1 MFSAQNQ
8 WKVAQKIDE
17 TKVEELVQATQA
29 PKLVVEILIR
39 RGYETAEK
47 ITQFLKPN
55 LSQLNDPFLLHDM
68 QKACERIKK
77 AITSE
82 EKIVVYGDYD
92 ADGLTSTS
100 IMYEALLQLGA
111 DVRYYIPDRFT
122 DGYGPNLKVYQR
134 LISEGTGLIV
144 TVDNGVSGNEA
155 VNYAQQHGVD
165 VVITDHHEMPAELP
179 HAYAIVHPRHPEGQY
194 PFAELS
200 GAGVAF
206 KTASALLEEVPQEM
220 LDLAAIGTVADIV
233 SLTGE
238 NRVLVSFGLKVL
250 QNTERVGLLA
260 LYQQAH
266 VDQQKISA
274 ETIGFALAPRLNAL
288 GRMENGAPG
297 VELLTTFDDQRAAEI
312 AVHVQELN
320 SKRQEL
326 VNQIT
331 TEALAQ
337 VQEQANQHPV
347 NLLVGQG
354 WHEGVLGIVASRVV
368 EATGKPTLVL
378 NADSETGQ
386 AKGSGRSVA
395 AFDLFAALD
404 GHRDQLVAFGGHQMA
419 CGLTIMIAK
428 QEAVQQVLDQ
438 AAQQQHLA
446 DAKQP
451 ELQLAGTV
459 DLATFALAD
468 LEQIE
473 VLAPFGQDNSQP
485 LFNFTGYQI
494 QDAKPMGK
502 ENNHLRL
509 TLKTTTNQQLSA
521 VYFGIDADKLGQIMQ
536 APTKVEFVG
545 YVDKNEWQNQ
555 VSLQIKISD
564 LKLEAP
570 VTAAASQE
578 PLGESQIKEP
588 PVTTSVPVTVE
599 IFDQR
604 SKKLTVKMLQ
614 QKGTYA
620 FFSEKIK
627 QQVQRYLPANTPVV
641 LLPQQAGQFQAADLY
656 VVDCPADLRDLQKVL
671 QNLTVQRLH
680 LLLYQKNDLFEIGL
694 PSRQQFGNLYRF
706 VLAHPKLNLRQV
718 GTQMATRLKLPKE
731 LMIFMLQ
738 VFFEVGFVKIENGLV
753 TGVPG
758 TKQVNLKETSSYH
771 SRRLQIRTQEILL
784 HSKSTDLIKW
794 VNEQIKPV

>member
-1 MFSAQNQ
+1 MFSARNQ

-17 TKVEELVQATQA
+17 NQVEELVEATKA
-29 PKLVVEILIR
+29 PKLVVEILVR

-47 ITQFLKPN
+47 ITQFLQPD
-55 LSQLNDPFLLHDM
+55 LSRLHDPMLLHDM

-77 AITSE
+77 AITTG

-155 VNYAQQHGVD
+155 VNYAQEHGVD

-179 HAYAIVHPRHPEGQY
+179 HAYAIVHPRHPDSQY
-194 PFAELS
+194 PFTELS

-266 VDQQKISA
+266 VDQAKISA

-297 VELLTTFDDQRAAEI
+297 VELLTTFDDQRANEI
-312 AVHVQELN
+312 ATHVQELN

-337 VQEQANQHPV
+337 VKEQSTQHPV
-347 NLLVGQG
+347 NLVVGQG

-378 NADSETGQ
+378 NANLATGQ

-404 GHRDQLVAFGGHQMA
+404 GHRDQLIAFGGHQMA
-419 CGLTIMIAK
+419 CGLTIETTK
-428 QEAVQQVLDQ
+428 QAAVQQVLDQ
-438 AAQQQHLA
+438 AAEQQHLS

-459 DLATFALAD
+459 DLATFTLAD

-473 VLAPFGQDNSQP
+473 LLAPFGQDNSQP

-502 ENNHLRL
+502 ANNHLRL
-509 TLKTTTNQQLSA
+509 TLKTTANQQLSA
-521 VYFGIDADKLGQIMQ
+521 VYFGIDADHLGQIMQ
-536 APTKVEFVG
+536 APTKVEFIG

-564 LKLEAP
+564 LKLIDPAMAAQINEP
-570 VTAAASQE
+570 QQSVTQSASTPTQT
-578 PLGESQIKEP
+578 PA
-588 PVTTSVPVTVE
+588 TVE
-599 IFDQR
+599 VFDQR
-604 SKKLTVKMLQ
+604 SKQLTVKMLQ
-614 QKGTYA
+614 QNGTYA
-620 FFSEKIK
+620 FFSSKIK
-627 QQVQRYLPANTPVV
+627 EQVKRYLPANTPVV
-641 LLPQQAGQFQAADLY
+641 LLPQQAGQVQANDLF
-656 VVDCPADLRDLQKVL
+656 VVDCPADLRDLQKSL
-671 QNLTVQRLH
+671 QALKAKRLH
-680 LLLYQKNDLFEIGL
+680 LMLYQKNDLFEIGL
-694 PSRQQFGNLYRF
+694 PSRQQFGKLYRF
-706 VLAHPKLNLRQV
+706 VLAHPQLNLKQV
-718 GTQMATRLKLPKE
+718 GTQMANRLELPKE

-738 VFFEVGFVKIENGLV
+738 VFFEVGFVKIESGLV